1 MRKIGQTKT
10 HQKAPKHRTPEEKF
24 QREVVQALRLGL
36 PGAVVVHAA
45 NERTASKE
53 MGMVPGYPDLMVH
66 WRGHTFGVEC
76 KAKGR
81 KLRNDQIQCAHRLD
95 ANYIPV
101 IVVEDT
107 GDGSAIDTLIKTT
120 REFRATPTQADIE
133 FRDALDRAL
142 AGHVVAVKG

>member
-1 MRKIGQTKT
+1 MRKVGQTKT
-10 HQKAPKHRTPEEKF
+10 HQKAPQHRTPEEKF

-81 KLRNDQIQCAHRLD
+81 KLRDEQVECAKRLHE
-95 ANYIPV
+95 NYIAV
-101 IVVEDT
+101 IVVEEAD
-107 GDGSAIDTLIKTT
+107 DRSAIEMLVKTT
-120 REFRATPTQADIE
+120 REFSATPTPADIE

-142 AGHVVAVKG
+142 PDHTVARG